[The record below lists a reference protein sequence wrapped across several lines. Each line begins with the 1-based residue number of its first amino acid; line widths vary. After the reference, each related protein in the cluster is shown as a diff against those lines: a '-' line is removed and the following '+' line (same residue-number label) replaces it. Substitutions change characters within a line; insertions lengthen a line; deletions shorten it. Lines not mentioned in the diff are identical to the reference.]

1 MPTQDSV
8 ERNCGRSAG
17 MHALSIYQSTHR
29 RTDSPRR
36 FPQPAPFPCHTRH
49 PRARRAAH
57 GRAAGT
63 TWDCG
68 GRCLTRRGGFVPANR
83 ATTAV
88 IGRRGLF
95 FVKEKTFLTWTSTP
109 GLALQSR
116 RGACFLS
123 GGACTPDFQAFW
135 LSRGDPHLWGSAEAR
150 MPGPG
155 RIQSHSWV

>member
-1 MPTQDSV
+1 MHSPSTSLHTDGPT
-8 ERNCGRSAG
+8 
-17 MHALSIYQSTHR
+17 ALGGFPSQLHSHVIHVTPEPGELL
-29 RTDSPRR
+29 TGEPRG
-36 FPQPAPFPCHTRH
+36 QPGTV
-49 PRARRAAH
+49 AA
-57 GRAAGT
+57 AAS
-63 TWDCG
+63 
-68 GRCLTRRGGFVPANR
+68 LTRRGGFVPANR